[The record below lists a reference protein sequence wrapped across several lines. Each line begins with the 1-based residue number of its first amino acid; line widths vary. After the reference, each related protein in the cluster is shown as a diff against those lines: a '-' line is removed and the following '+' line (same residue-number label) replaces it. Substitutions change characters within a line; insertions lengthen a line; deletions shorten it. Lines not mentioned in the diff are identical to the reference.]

1 MSKRAGKA
9 FFLSNGAARQSSG
22 YLCRGRDELA
32 IVSLAGVTKIY
43 PPRVVALA
51 EIHLDIER
59 GEFIFLIGPSGA
71 GKSTLMRLLYREE
84 KATSGRIVVNGNDLM
99 RMPSG
104 QIPYLRRRIG
114 VVFQDF
120 KLLPRKT
127 VAQNIAFPLV
137 VSEVAPREV
146 RRRTGELLEIVGLK
160 HRAGALPA
168 ELSGGEQQRA
178 ALARAVINN
187 PVLLIADE
195 PTGNLDPET
204 SRGITELLQDI
215 NRRGTTCV
223 VATHSEQMVN
233 AVRRRVVA
241 IEGGRVVR
249 DQNRAS
255 YRDAEAER
263 ALDLERRL
271 AAAAGSAHR
280 TPLAAAWPGR
290 SSRRG

>member
-1 MSKRAGKA
+1 M
-9 FFLSNGAARQSSG
+9 LSNGAFRRASG

-32 IVSLAGVTKIY
+32 IVSLAGVTKTY

-51 EIHLDIER
+51 DIDLDIER

-84 KATSGRIVVNGNDLM
+84 KATSGRITVNGTDLM
-99 RMPSG
+99 RMAPG

-127 VAQNIAFPLV
+127 VAENIAFPLI
-137 VSEVAPREV
+137 VSEVPPREV
-146 RRRTGELLEIVGLK
+146 RRRTNELLEIVGLK

-204 SRGITELLQDI
+204 SRGITELLQDV

-233 AVRRRVVA
+233 ALRRRVVA

-255 YRDAEAER
+255 YHDEEAAR
-263 ALDLERRL
+263 ALELERRL
-271 AAAAGSAHR
+271 AAAAGSGLR
-280 TPLAAAWPGR
+280 GSLAAAWPGR
-290 SSRRG
+290 GSRRG